1 MPGLIGIG
9 VGPGDVELLTVKAVK
24 AIQNADIIMC
34 PASKETR
41 PSIALS
47 VVSSIIDKS
56 KNQEIIKLI
65 FPMTKDKDI
74 LEESWKRNA
83 KIMAETVLKGKNV
96 VYLTVGDPYLY
107 STWIYMHRDLKEK
120 YPDMNISVVPGIV
133 SIFSFASKV
142 GVSVAEGAEKVAIIP
157 SCYDLSSVKEIA
169 RHSESMIFLKDGRY
183 FDQVIEVLK
192 ESGFPDDSLFAIG
205 QDLGTENE
213 IIRTMTWGEVN
224 DESLIDKSKNQEIVK
239 LIFPMTKDK
248 DILEAHW
255 KENSKIMA
263 EKVLSGNNVVYLT
276 VGDPYLYSTWIYM
289 HREIRQNHPEMKITV
304 IPGIVSM
311 FTFASK
317 VGVSIAEGAE
327 KVAIIPS
334 CYDLSSV
341 KEIAKNSEVLV
352 FLKDGRYFD
361 QVIELLKESGFP
373 DNSIFAIGQD
383 LGTEN
388 EIIRKLTLGE
398 VNDDTL
404 TTKYFSILVVKRV

>member
-9 VGPGDVELLTVKAVK
+9 VGPGDVDLLTVKAVK

-34 PASKETR
+34 PASKEDR
-41 PSIALS
+41 PSIALA

-56 KNQEIIKLI
+56 KK
-65 FPMTKDKDI
+65 
-74 LEESWKRNA
+74 
-83 KIMAETVLKGKNV
+83 
-96 VYLTVGDPYLY
+96 
-107 STWIYMHRDLKEK
+107 
-120 YPDMNISVVPGIV
+120 
-133 SIFSFASKV
+133 
-142 GVSVAEGAEKVAIIP
+142 
-157 SCYDLSSVKEIA
+157 
-169 RHSESMIFLKDGRY
+169 
-183 FDQVIEVLK
+183 
-192 ESGFPDDSLFAIG
+192 
-205 QDLGTENE
+205 
-213 IIRTMTWGEVN
+213 
-224 DESLIDKSKNQEIVK
+224 QEIVK

-248 DILEAHW
+248 DVLENIW
-255 KENSKIMA
+255 KKNAKIMA
-263 EKVLSGNNVVYLT
+263 EAVLTGKNVVYLT
-276 VGDPYLYSTWIYM
+276 VGDPFLYSTWIYM
-289 HREIRQNHPEMKITV
+289 HKDLKENYPDMDISV

-341 KEIAKNSEVLV
+341 KEIAKYSESMI

-361 QVIELLKESGFP
+361 KVIEVLKESGFP

-388 EIIRKLTLGE
+388 EIIRKMTLGE
-398 VNDDTL
+398 VNDSSL